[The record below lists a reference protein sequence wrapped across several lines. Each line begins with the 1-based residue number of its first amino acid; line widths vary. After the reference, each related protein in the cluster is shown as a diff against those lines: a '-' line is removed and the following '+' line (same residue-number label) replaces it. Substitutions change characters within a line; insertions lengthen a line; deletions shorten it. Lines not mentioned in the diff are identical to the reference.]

1 MLQAAALV
9 TAGFGIWILARAC
22 WDYAGLPEFQD
33 RYLQLVEDR
42 LQDPEMEHAANRQE
56 SGYLRRLRRS
66 LQARPSPAARAASQ
80 EALLQLL
87 NRPSLAPGLQP
98 SAGNE
103 LTGLAVAVA
112 AARTPGE
119 LAATEKLRRAA
130 GLRLLRGGVPRRFR
144 DAFLPG
150 MARYLDFVGR
160 GSSLGLAVG
169 VLLAGGLSANAD
181 LVGALTT
188 LCGVGG
194 AVIFTLTVIRCES
207 RSWPAGQPG
216 VWLRLARSYPQAY
229 FLLRLTLTTAA
240 ALLAVYLLRT

>member
-1 MLQAAALV
+1 MLGIGFWTVLQAAALV

-98 SAGNE
+98 SAGDE

-112 AARTPGE
+112 
-119 LAATEKLRRAA
+119 
-130 GLRLLRGGVPRRFR
+130 GVSY
-144 DAFLPG
+144 DVG
-150 MARYLDFVGR
+150 TDFAPP
-160 GSSLGLAVG
+160 LAVNG
-169 VLLAGGLSANAD
+169 SEVLGH
-181 LVGALTT
+181 
-188 LCGVGG
+188 
-194 AVIFTLTVIRCES
+194 
-207 RSWPAGQPG
+207 PAQGRPVHG
-216 VWLRLARSYPQAY
+216 R
-229 FLLRLTLTTAA
+229 
-240 ALLAVYLLRT
+240 